1 MLQQTSEHVLISL
14 RPNLIDAF
22 LTGEKCVELRRR
34 APKLRSGT
42 LVWLYAKVPY
52 GRVMAV
58 AQLRDVKIES
68 TAAIWENYETCIG
81 ISKGEFDKYLSGIDT
96 AAVLSF
102 DAITPVSRP
111 ADLRELRKIEPGF
124 QPPQFFRR
132 MHSSK
137 LLDRLSDGN
146 LLPPLPRCQHC

>member
-1 MLQQTSEHVLISL
+1 MLKQTSEHVLISL

-22 LTGEKCVELRRR
+22 LAGEKCVELRRR
-34 APKLRSGT
+34 APKLRTGT

-58 AQLRDVKIES
+58 ARLRDVTVERP
-68 TAAIWENYETCIG
+68 AAIWRTHGACIG
-81 ISKGEFDKYLSGIDT
+81 ISKAEFDAYVSDRET

-102 DAITPVSRP
+102 DSIAPISRP
-111 ADLRELRKIEPGF
+111 AGLQEMRELEPGF

-132 MHSSK
+132 MQSSK
-137 LLDRLSDGN
+137 LLDRLCEGDPLTS
-146 LLPPLPRCQHC
+146 LPGCQH

>member
-22 LTGEKCVELRRR
+22 LAGEKCVELRRR

-42 LVWLYAKVPY
+42 LVWFYAKVPY

-58 AQLRDVKIES
+58 AKLRDV
-68 TAAIWENYETCIG
+68 TVQATDLVWETYKSCIG
-81 ISKGEFDKYLSGIDT
+81 ISKADFDAYVSDLET

-102 DAITPVSRP
+102 DAITPVSHP
-111 ADLRELRKIEPGF
+111 TYLQEMRELEPGF

-132 MHSSK
+132 MQSSK

-146 LLPPLPRCQHC
+146 VLASLPGCKH